1 MDWTLYNASLTV
13 KGDTRRDR
21 AIFETKRSI
30 KKRSVRSPAYKT
42 VLIDGE
48 EQDVVITSSTEK
60 YHKKINAL
68 PDESIHMGSIV
79 EWNNSHF
86 LITDTDVED
95 EIYQSGDMY
104 RCNVYLKWQNEKGE
118 IVGRYGYSEDIS
130 QFASGEVESKVMI
143 SIEQV
148 FVIKFPCDSETI
160 KLRRDRRFLMDIV
173 TDEPN
178 AYILTGRNVISGNWT
193 AGDISSKEFDGTD
206 KVLILTFTQTQLSEK
221 DNCELMI
228 ADYFDPSTLGE
239 QTVTQG
245 SCSISYKGQPEVKVG
260 GSYKTFTAQFF
271 DSNGNEIFDTPV
283 WTLIT
288 IKPEYDDKFKT
299 VTDGNKIKIKADN
312 ILDMIGDQILLT
324 ASTSDGSISGQIY
337 VKVVSLY
344 G

>member
-148 FVIKFPCDSETI
+148 FVIKFPCDS
-160 KLRRDRRFLMDIV
+160 
-173 TDEPN
+173 
-178 AYILTGRNVISGNWT
+178 
-193 AGDISSKEFDGTD
+193 
-206 KVLILTFTQTQLSEK
+206 
-221 DNCELMI
+221 
-228 ADYFDPSTLGE
+228 
-239 QTVTQG
+239 
-245 SCSISYKGQPEVKVG
+245 
-260 GSYKTFTAQFF
+260 
-271 DSNGNEIFDTPV
+271 
-283 WTLIT
+283 
-288 IKPEYDDKFKT
+288 
-299 VTDGNKIKIKADN
+299 
-312 ILDMIGDQILLT
+312 
-324 ASTSDGSISGQIY
+324 
-337 VKVVSLY
+337 
-344 G
+344 

>member
-60 YHKKINAL
+60 YHKKISAL

-104 RCNVYLKWQNEKGE
+104 RCNIYLKWQNEKGE
-118 IVGRYGYSEDIS
+118 IIGRYGYSEDIS
-130 QFASGEVESKVMI
+130 QFASGVVEAKVMMN
-143 SIEQV
+143 IEQV
-148 FVIKFPCDSETI
+148 FVVKFPCDAETI
-160 KLRRDRRFLMDIV
+160 KLKRDKRFLIDII

-178 AYILTGRNVISGNWT
+178 AYVLTGRNVLSGNWS
-193 AGDISSKEFDGTD
+193 AEDISGKEFDGKD
-206 KVLILTFTQTQLSEK
+206 KVLTLTFSQTQLSDK

-228 ADYFDPSTLGE
+228 ADYFDPDSVKDKVI
-239 QTVTQG
+239 QQG
-245 SCSISYKGQPEVKVG
+245 ACMISYSGEPNVKVG
-260 GSYKTFTAQFF
+260 GSYKSFSAKFI
-271 DSNGNEIFDTPV
+271 DAAGNELPLTPQ
-283 WTLIT
+283 WSITT
-288 IKPEYDDKFKT
+288 IKPEYDDHFKT
-299 VTDGNKIKIKADN
+299 IIEGNKIKIKADN
-312 ILDMIGDQILLT
+312 VISMIGDQILLK
-324 ASTSDGSISGQIY
+324 ASDSTNSMSAEIY

>member
-1 MDWTLYNASLTV
+1 MDWTLYNTSLTV

-143 SIEQV
+143 GIEQV

-193 AGDISSKEFDGTD
+193 AGDVSGKEFDGTD
-206 KVLILTFTQTQLSEK
+206 KVLTLTFTQTQLSEK

-271 DSNGNEIFDTPV
+271 DSNGNEILDTPV
-283 WTLIT
+283 WTLTT

-299 VTDGNKIKIKADN
+299 VADGNKIKIKADN
-312 ILDMIGDQILLT
+312 VLDMIGDQILLT

>member
-1 MDWTLYNASLTV
+1 
-13 KGDTRRDR
+13 
-21 AIFETKRSI
+21 
-30 KKRSVRSPAYKT
+30 
-42 VLIDGE
+42 
-48 EQDVVITSSTEK
+48 
-60 YHKKINAL
+60 
-68 PDESIHMGSIV
+68 
-79 EWNNSHF
+79 
-86 LITDTDVED
+86 
-95 EIYQSGDMY
+95 
-104 RCNVYLKWQNEKGE
+104 
-118 IVGRYGYSEDIS
+118 
-130 QFASGEVESKVMI
+130 MI

-193 AGDISSKEFDGTD
+193 AGDVSGKEFDGTD
-206 KVLILTFTQTQLSEK
+206 KVLTLTFTQTQLSEK

-283 WTLIT
+283 WTLTT

-299 VTDGNKIKIKADN
+299 VADGNKIKIKADN
-312 ILDMIGDQILLT
+312 VLDMIGDQILLT